1 MTITADDQALEPGA
15 LVRLFDLD
23 CTGFGGEMLRFHG
36 HLQQGPIHW
45 QGNAYQAWPVSYTHL
60 QVAHRHGLLE
70 ASGEAVG
77 RDLGALVHARQS
89 TDRWILCK
97 EPRC

>member
-45 QGNAYQAWPVSYTHL
+45 QGNAYQAWP
-60 QVAHRHGLLE
+60 LE
-70 ASGEAVG
+70 ARGFEQRGDGGPVRRPLAWATSTA
-77 RDLGALVHARQS
+77 ASARS
-89 TDRWILCK
+89 ACSSMAW
-97 EPRC
+97 

>member
-45 QGNAYQAWPVSYTHL
+45 QG
-60 QVAHRHGLLE
+60 
-70 ASGEAVG
+70 
-77 RDLGALVHARQS
+77 
-89 TDRWILCK
+89 
-97 EPRC
+97 

>member
-45 QGNAYQAWPVSYTHL
+45 QGA
-60 QVAHRHGLLE
+60 G
-70 ASGEAVG
+70 
-77 RDLGALVHARQS
+77 GARLRAARRRPGQFA
-89 TDRWILCK
+89 D
-97 EPRC
+97 P

>member
-45 QGNAYQAWPVSYTHL
+45 QGNATKLGRWRRAASSSAATAGPVRRPLAWATST
-60 QVAHRHGLLE
+60 A
-70 ASGEAVG
+70 AS
-77 RDLGALVHARQS
+77 ARS
-89 TDRWILCK
+89 ACSSMAW
-97 EPRC
+97 